1 MKRTKFAY
9 RHAAFALAVALVAG
23 GCATPATMPTADELQ
38 RLRASRFVLLGEV
51 HDNAE
56 QHRQRAALLD
66 ALLADGRP
74 TTIVFEQMGRDQD
87 AAIDA
92 APRDAEA
99 IADAGR
105 LDRRAWAWPLHKPL
119 VEAALAASAPIR
131 GGNLEAA
138 EVRATV
144 RDALA
149 GAPADLQS
157 MLADMSWR
165 VDQQAEIE
173 QEIDAGHCHA
183 LPASQWP
190 AMAMAQRARDAAMAK
205 ALIAAAGASSRAVL
219 IAGNGHVRRDLGVP
233 HYLRATGVPQSTI
246 TSVGYLEAPAAAQGE
261 PYDIVKITPAA
272 ARDDPCEAF
281 VKRKP

>member
-1 MKRTKFAY
+1 MKRTQFAY
-9 RHAAFALAVALVAG
+9 RHAACALAAALLS
-23 GCATPATMPTADELQ
+23 CSCTTPANTPAADELQ

-56 QHRQRAALLD
+56 QHRQRAALLKV
-66 ALLADGRP
+66 LLADGRP
-74 TTIVFEQMGRDQD
+74 TTIVFEQIGRDQD
-87 AAIDA
+87 AAIGA

-119 VEAALAASAPIR
+119 IEAAIAASAPIR
-131 GGNLEAA
+131 GGNLETG
-138 EVRATV
+138 EVRAVV
-144 RDALA
+144 RGQLA
-149 GAPADLQS
+149 AAPADLQP
-157 MLADMSWR
+157 MLADSSWR
-165 VDQQAEIE
+165 ADQQAEVE

-205 ALIAAAGASSRAVL
+205 ALIAAAGANGRAVL

-233 HYLRATGVPQSTI
+233 HYLRAAGVPAAEI

-261 PYDIVKITPAA
+261 PYDLVKITPAA
-272 ARDDPCEAF
+272 TRDDPCEAF